1 MWERLGDIVE
11 LGRRRGVPVTCN
23 GDGDGWTNWERI
35 RSETSESSLPWVGL
49 QLARGGADGRC
60 RLSDAST
67 RS

>member
-35 RSETSESSLPWVGL
+35 RSETSKSTTKSISV
-49 QLARGGADGRC
+49 RADERR
-60 RLSDAST
+60 RLSYACPS
-67 RS
+67 S

>member
-35 RSETSESSLPWVGL
+35 RSETSESSLRWIGL
-49 QLARGGADGRC
+49 QCKKKRR
-60 RLSDAST
+60 
-67 RS
+67 